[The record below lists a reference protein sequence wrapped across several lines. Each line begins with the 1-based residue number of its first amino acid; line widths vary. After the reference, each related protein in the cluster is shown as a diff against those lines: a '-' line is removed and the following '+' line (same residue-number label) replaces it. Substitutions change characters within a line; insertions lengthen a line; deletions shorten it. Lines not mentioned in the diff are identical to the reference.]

1 MVLMVVV
8 YFQLNKLVYILTG
21 SSSSSSSK
29 RTFSKLN
36 SILFEILFDVDV
48 TIGFD
53 PSPFVTDN
61 VCDLTLPP
69 PPPPV
74 EDEHECNLSRELT
87 GDCDDVLLLVAGILF
102 RLFIV

>member
-1 MVLMVVV
+1 MVTYLLM
-8 YFQLNKLVYILTG
+8 YHHLNYEH
-21 SSSSSSSK
+21 SSVSLEHN
-29 RTFSKLN
+29 RMVHQQAC
-36 SILFEILFDVDV
+36 IVAD
-48 TIGFD
+48 
-53 PSPFVTDN
+53 

-74 EDEHECNLSRELT
+74 DDEHECNLSRELT